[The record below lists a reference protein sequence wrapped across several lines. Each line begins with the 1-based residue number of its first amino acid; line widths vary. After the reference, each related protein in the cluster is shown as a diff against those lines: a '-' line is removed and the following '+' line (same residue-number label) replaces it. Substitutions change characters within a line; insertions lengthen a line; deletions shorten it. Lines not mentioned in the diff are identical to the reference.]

1 MLMLVTVSGML
12 YVWCVASPYPPGYVF
27 IVNSRTSRNKSIPPT
42 SVIPILGPSSNF
54 TILSTAVRPHGMPMI
69 QLSDVL
75 AQSYDAALCAWT
87 KLSEPWLEKGSDAW
101 QGQQQGASTHAGCAP
116 LAPLEGAIA
125 ERTNLTPA
133 GARGEGSPR
142 VVGRSGDARA
152 PREQAV
158 CGVGAV
164 QPARVQTGAVTVR
177 EAHRGRRIQG
187 EGAGL
192 IRELYIGALHVPA
205 RRPLNLGTSLLTVH
219 MVFKCTLELKF
230 TMLFVS
236 LNDGTPY

>member
-1 MLMLVTVSGML
+1 MDKAERAVVGEGLG
-12 YVWCVASPYPPGYVF
+12 CVAGTAAGRKHTCGV
-27 IVNSRTSRNKSIPPT
+27 RTP
-42 SVIPILGPSSNF
+42 
-54 TILSTAVRPHGMPMI
+54 RPARGRDRRAH
-69 QLSDVL
+69 
-75 AQSYDAALCAWT
+75 
-87 KLSEPWLEKGSDAW
+87 EP
-101 QGQQQGASTHAGCAP
+101 HARG
-116 LAPLEGAIA
+116 
-125 ERTNLTPA
+125 R
-133 GARGEGSPR
+133 ARGEGSPR
-142 VVGRSGDARA
+142 VVGRGGDARA

-192 IRELYIGALHVPA
+192 VRELYIGALHVPA